1 VSRANAESS
10 GVQVRLGL
18 AYEKRANI
26 QLELGITPSAAR
38 NVEFLEITEANMNKT
53 NDIKENFAALLRDS
67 LRTRFGHIPSAA
79 VVAREFNLRAYDTP
93 PISQES
99 ARRWIRGVSLPEEQR
114 LRVLVNWLNLD
125 FNAALRPGR
134 DLNGHSLS
142 IHSANGHDQGNG
154 HVQGNGHALGNGH
167 VQGNGE
173 ARWQV
178 EKPCSS
184 QTQRTPDL
192 AALVQHL
199 NNDQRQVL
207 ESFLK
212 AAFKNLPP
220 PL

>member
-1 VSRANAESS
+1 
-10 GVQVRLGL
+10 
-18 AYEKRANI
+18 
-26 QLELGITPSAAR
+26 
-38 NVEFLEITEANMNKT
+38 MNKT

-67 LRTRFGHIPSAA
+67 LRSRFGRIPSAA

-134 DLNGHSLS
+134 DLNGHGL
-142 IHSANGHDQGNG
+142 NGHGLSGQHVNAASQNG
-154 HVQGNGHALGNGH
+154 AGHNGHAIDGDG
-167 VQGNGE
+167 
-173 ARWQV
+173 R
-178 EKPCSS
+178 SS
-184 QTQRTPDL
+184 QPQRLSPENAADL
-192 AALVQHL
+192 AAVVQRL
-199 NNDQRQVL
+199 NADQKQVL

-212 AAFKNLPP
+212 VAFKTLPP

>member
-1 VSRANAESS
+1 
-10 GVQVRLGL
+10 
-18 AYEKRANI
+18 
-26 QLELGITPSAAR
+26 
-38 NVEFLEITEANMNKT
+38 MNKT

-67 LRTRFGHIPSAA
+67 LRSRFGRIPSAA

-134 DLNGHSLS
+134 DLNGRGLS
-142 IHSANGHDQGNG
+142 MHSANGHAPT
-154 HVQGNGHALGNGH
+154 NGHALTNGH
-167 VQGNGE
+167 VFTNGDGHPRAENGNH
-173 ARWQV
+173 
-178 EKPCSS
+178 S
-184 QTQRTPDL
+184 QMDRTPDL

-212 AAFKNLPP
+212 VAFKNLPP

>member
-1 VSRANAESS
+1 
-10 GVQVRLGL
+10 
-18 AYEKRANI
+18 
-26 QLELGITPSAAR
+26 
-38 NVEFLEITEANMNKT
+38 MNRT

-67 LRTRFGHIPSAA
+67 LRTRFGRIPSAA

-134 DLNGHSLS
+134 DLNGHGLS
-142 IHSANGHDQGNG
+142 KHTQSSPMTQSSPLVDGHEHSSSRPLTNGHGGARDQPVTG
-154 HVQGNGHALGNGH
+154 
-167 VQGNGE
+167 
-173 ARWQV
+173 
-178 EKPCSS
+178 
-184 QTQRTPDL
+184 RTSDL
-192 AALVQHL
+192 AALVQQL
-199 NNDQRQVL
+199 NNDQRRVL

-212 AAFKNLPP
+212 SAFKTLPP

>member
-1 VSRANAESS
+1 
-10 GVQVRLGL
+10 
-18 AYEKRANI
+18 
-26 QLELGITPSAAR
+26 
-38 NVEFLEITEANMNKT
+38 MNKT

-67 LRTRFGHIPSAA
+67 LRSRFGRIPSAA

-134 DLNGHSLS
+134 DLNGHGL
-142 IHSANGHDQGNG
+142 NGHGLGGQHVNALAHNG
-154 HVQGNGHALGNGH
+154 AGHNGHAIDGDG
-167 VQGNGE
+167 
-173 ARWQV
+173 RS
-178 EKPCSS
+178 PRP
-184 QTQRTPDL
+184 QRLSPENAADL
-192 AALVQHL
+192 AAVVQRL
-199 NNDQRQVL
+199 NADQRQVL

-212 AAFKNLPP
+212 VAFKNLPP